1 MLGNLAGCLFGCWPF
16 PTFDPPGLGS
26 QSVATC
32 LWDPQR
38 ICDAHRPGSCLF
50 RGSGSS
56 DAGGGRE
63 VFEGATVTMHFFLV
77 TDDRCLEM
85 VLNSRK

>member
-1 MLGNLAGCLFGCWPF
+1 MAF

-38 ICDAHRPGSCLF
+38 QCDAHRPGSCLF
-50 RGSGSS
+50 SGSGSR

-63 VFEGATVTMHFFLV
+63 VFEGAPLELQGFWANFLV
-77 TDDRCLEM
+77 TDDLA
-85 VLNSRK
+85 